1 MSERL
6 FDTSGP
12 GLYTLPPQADF
23 LRAIATT
30 LRESFDAAENPD
42 ALTRLLIL
50 TPTRRAAKA
59 LGDVF
64 ADLAGNGVALLPLI
78 RPIGD
83 VDVDDPPFEPGE
95 LAGLAAP
102 AISPER
108 RRYELAR
115 LILAKERALGR
126 PIGVG
131 GALSLADSL
140 AALLD
145 DLATEDVSDLSTLD
159 EAVESYLPADR
170 REAVEFLDIVQRVWP
185 ARLAELGLT
194 DAASRRSLVLRELV
208 ARWSRNAPDHPVLAV
223 GSTGSIPAARD
234 LMAVI
239 ANLPEG
245 AVVLPGFDWDADQSA
260 WDSIADDHPQWA
272 MKRFVEE
279 LGLAREAVK
288 AWPGAAETAE
298 AARRRRLIAEALRPA
313 DTTDEWLTRIATLTG
328 QYGDDFFAAGL
339 DGLSLVEAPDE
350 ITEAR
355 SCALML
361 RETLETPDRTAILVT
376 PDRMLARR
384 VSAEMLRFGVRLDDS
399 GGAALAETP
408 AGAFLTRVL
417 DAASDCGS
425 VVALTALW
433 GSPLFRGGCA
443 RGQAH
448 TVLAKFEAEALRGA
462 RPGRDLAAV
471 RARLDGE
478 FVKLFDADRAQIESI
493 LDCLETAF
501 AGLLSDEA
509 RPARDWARAHAEAA
523 EALAED
529 GGDRGAEAVWSGE
542 GGEAA
547 AGLLRSLLEESEALP
562 AMRLRDYTQAF
573 AEMCRAR
580 RVAPRVGVHPRLQVL
595 GPLEARLI
603 TADRVILAGLNEGVW
618 PPGPG
623 ADPWLSAGMRRRVGL
638 GAPERRYGLAAHDFA
653 QLAAAPEVI
662 LTRAQKSEGSP
673 TVASRWLWR
682 LKTLARGALGDGAA
696 ASFAPDIDYV
706 ALSRALDDPATPPRP
721 APRPT
726 PCPPVSVRPRRM
738 SITEIRTWVRDPYAI
753 YARHVLGLR
762 RLDPADMP
770 PGPRE
775 RGSALHDALEAIVPR
790 WTEGVPD
797 DAVAQLLAVAEPHL
811 EKVGF
816 GPEDRVLERAR
827 FERAARW
834 LVGWEAERRAR
845 GIRLDQVEIKGRMGF
860 DAPAGEWILTG
871 RSDRFDRH
879 PDGRLDI
886 IDYKTGSSASAKSIK
901 AGFDPQLP
909 LTAAMARD
917 GAFDALEP
925 GAPSGLYYISLP
937 GNALGGKE
945 VRIDGGKMPEAPDFA
960 DQAVED
966 LRQWI
971 ARFDD
976 ETMSYGSQIRAQYVN
991 DYGDFDH
998 LARRGEWASAAGEK
1012 PEGSE

>member
-1 MSERL
+1 MRL

-12 GLYTLPPQADF
+12 SLFTIPPQADF
-23 LRAIATT
+23 LRAIAST
-30 LRESFDAAENPD
+30 LREEFDVAANPD

-115 LILAKERALGR
+115 LILAKEAALGR

-131 GALSLADSL
+131 GALSLADAL

-145 DLATEDVSDLSTLD
+145 DLATEDVSDLSALQ
-159 EAVESYLPADR
+159 EAVTSYLPADR
-170 REAVEFLDIVQRVWP
+170 REAVEFLDIVQRIWP
-185 ARLAELGLT
+185 ARLDELGLT
-194 DAASRRSLVLRELV
+194 DAARRRSLVLHELV
-208 ARWSRNAPDHPVLAV
+208 ARWSRQAPDHPVLAV

-234 LMAVI
+234 LMSVI
-239 ANLPEG
+239 ASLPQG
-245 AVVLPGFDWDADQSA
+245 AVVLPGFDWDADETGWA
-260 WDSIADDHPQWA
+260 SIADDHPQWA
-272 MKRFVEE
+272 MKTFLRDVGVE
-279 LGLAREAVK
+279 RSAVR
-288 AWPGAAETAE
+288 AWPGAAETAP
-298 AARRRRLIAEALRPA
+298 AARRRRIIAEALRPA
-313 DTTDEWLTRIATLTG
+313 DTTDEWLSRITTLEA
-328 QYGDDFFAAGL
+328 QYGADFFTAGL
-339 DGLSLVEAPDE
+339 DGLSLIETPDE
-350 ITEAR
+350 ISEAR
-355 SCALML
+355 VCALLL
-361 RETLETPDRTAILVT
+361 REVLEHPDETAILVT

-384 VSAEMLRFGVRLDDS
+384 VSAEMVRFGVRLDDS

-408 AGAFLTRVL
+408 AGAFLTRLL
-417 DAASDCGS
+417 DAATDCGS
-425 VVALTALW
+425 VIALTALW
-433 GSPLFRGGCA
+433 GSPLFRAGHR

-462 RPGRDLAAV
+462 RPGQDLAAI
-471 RARLDGE
+471 RARLDGKH
-478 FVKLFDADRAQIESI
+478 VKLFDDDRAMINAI
-493 LDCLETAF
+493 LDRLDTAF
-501 AGLLSDEA
+501 AGLLGEER
-509 RPARDWARAHAEAA
+509 RPAAVWARAHAEAA

-529 GGDRGAEAVWSGE
+529 GTGRGADALWGGE

-547 AGLLRSLLEESEALP
+547 AGLVRSLLEESESLP
-562 AMRLRDYTQAF
+562 EMRLVDYAAAF
-573 AEMCRAR
+573 GEMCRSR
-580 RVAPRVGVHPRLQVL
+580 RVAPRLGVHPRLQVL

-603 TADRVILAGLNEGVW
+603 TADRVVLAGLNEGVW

-623 ADPWLSAGMRRRVGL
+623 ADPWLSAGMRRSVGL

-653 QLAAAPEVI
+653 QLAAAPRVVM
-662 LTRAQKSEGSP
+662 TRSEKSEGAP

-682 LKTLARGALGDGAA
+682 LKTLARGALGDAA
-696 ASFAPDIDYV
+696 ETALQPARDYA
-706 ALSRALDDPATPPRP
+706 ALARALDDPGRPPQSAPRP
-721 APRPT
+721 APRP
-726 PCPPVSVRPRRM
+726 PVAVRPRKM
-738 SITEIRTWVRDPYAI
+738 SITEISTWVRDPYAI

-775 RGSALHDALEAIVPR
+775 RGSALHDALEAVVPG
-790 WTEGVPD
+790 WGETVPD
-797 DAVAQLLAVAEPHL
+797 DAVAQLLAHAETQL
-811 EKVGF
+811 AATGF
-816 GPEDRVLERAR
+816 GPEEMVLERAR

-834 LVGWEAERRAR
+834 LIAWETGRRGR
-845 GIRLDQVEIKGRMGF
+845 GICLDKVEISGAMSF
-860 DAPAGEWILTG
+860 DGPAGSWTLTG

-886 IDYKTGSSASAKSIK
+886 IDYKTGRSASPKSIV

-909 LTAAMARD
+909 LTAAMAQAGVFPELAAGD
-917 GAFDALEP
+917 PA
-925 GAPSGLYYISLP
+925 GLFYVSLS
-937 GNALGGKE
+937 GNAGGGKE
-945 VRIDGGKMPEAPDFA
+945 ERIDGGRQPDAAEFVRNAVA
-960 DQAVED
+960 D
-966 LRQWI
+966 LTRWI

-976 ETMSYGSQIRAQYVN
+976 ETMAYESQIRVQYMN

-998 LARRGEWASAAGEK
+998 LARRGEWASAAGETSG
-1012 PEGSE
+1012 EET

>member
-1 MSERL
+1 MTARL
-6 FDTSGP
+6 FNTPGP
-12 GLYTLPPQADF
+12 SVYTLPPQSDF
-23 LRAIATT
+23 LREIATT
-30 LRESFDAAENPD
+30 LRDEFNAVADPD

-115 LILAKERALGR
+115 LILAKEKALSR

-131 GALSLADSL
+131 GALALADSL

-145 DLATEDVSDLSTLD
+145 DLATEDVSDLSALQ
-159 EAVESYLPADR
+159 EAVTTYLPADR
-170 REAVEFLDIVQRVWP
+170 REAVEFLEIVQHIWP

-194 DAASRRSLVLRELV
+194 DGAHRRSLVLHELV
-208 ARWSRNAPDHPVLAV
+208 ARWTRQAPDHPVLAV
-223 GSTGSIPAARD
+223 GSTGSIPAARK
-234 LMAVI
+234 LMGVI
-239 ANLPEG
+239 AGLEQG
-245 AVVLPGFDWDADQSA
+245 AVVLPGVDWDADDSA

-272 MKRFVEE
+272 MKTF
-279 LGLAREAVK
+279 LAEAGVDRK
-288 AWPGAAETAE
+288 DLPAWPGAAEDHAAE
-298 AARRRRLIAEALRPA
+298 RRRRLIAEALRPA
-313 DTTDEWLTRIATLTG
+313 DTTDAWLKRIAALKERFGET
-328 QYGDDFFAAGL
+328 FFSEGME
-339 DGLSLVEAPDE
+339 GLSLVEAPDE
-350 ITEAR
+350 ISEAR
-355 SCALML
+355 ACALML
-361 RETLETPDRTAILVT
+361 RETLETPDETAILVT

-384 VSAEMLRFGVRLDDS
+384 VSAEMVRFGVRLDDS
-399 GGAALAETP
+399 GGAALSETP
-408 AGAFLTRVL
+408 AGAFLTRLL
-417 DAASDCGS
+417 DAATDCGS

-433 GSPLFRGGCA
+433 GSPLFRAGYR

-478 FVKLFDADRAQIESI
+478 FVKLFDEDRAVIEAI
-493 LDCLETAF
+493 LDTLETAF
-501 AGLLSDEA
+501 SGLLVDGK

-529 GGDRGAEAVWSGE
+529 GTGRGAEAVWIGE

-547 AGLLRSLLEESEALP
+547 AGLLRSLLEESESLP
-562 AMRLRDYTQAF
+562 DMSLADYSAAF
-573 AEMCRAR
+573 GEMCRSR
-580 RVAPRVGVHPRLQVL
+580 RVAPRLGVHPRLQVL

-623 ADPWLSAGMRRRVGL
+623 ADPWLSAGMRRAVGL

-653 QLAAAPEVI
+653 QLAAARHVI
-662 LTRAQKSEGSP
+662 MTRSEKSEGSP

-682 LKTLARGALGDGAA
+682 MKTLARGALGEAA
-696 ASFAPDIDYV
+696 DAAFTAPTDYV
-706 ALSRALDDPATPPRP
+706 ALSRALDDPGSPPVA
-721 APRPT
+721 APRPS
-726 PCPPVSVRPRRM
+726 PCPPVEVRPRRL
-738 SITEIRTWVRDPYAI
+738 SITEIRTWVRDPYSI
-753 YARHVLGLR
+753 YARHILGLR

-775 RGSALHDALEAIVPR
+775 RGSALHDALEAVVPA
-790 WTEGVPD
+790 WTDGIPE
-797 DAVAQLLAVAEPHL
+797 DADAQLVAAAETRLAET
-811 EKVGF
+811 GF
-816 GPEDRVLERAR
+816 GPEEMVLERAR
-827 FERAARW
+827 FERAASW
-834 LVGWEAERRAR
+834 LVSWEAGRRAR
-845 GIRLDQVEIKGRMGF
+845 GIMLDKVEISGSMAF
-860 DAPAGEWILTG
+860 DGPAGTWELTG

-886 IDYKTGSSASAKSIK
+886 IDYKTGSSSSAKSIR

-909 LTAAMARD
+909 LTAAMAEA
-917 GAFDALEP
+917 GAFKALAA
-925 GAPSGLYYISLP
+925 GAPAGLYYLSLP
-937 GNALGGKE
+937 GNAEGGKE
-945 VRIDGGKMPEAPDFA
+945 VRIDGERNPEAA
-960 DQAVED
+960 DYVHNALED
-966 LRQWI
+966 LTRWI

-976 ETMSYGSQIRAQYVN
+976 ETMPYESQIRVQYVN

-998 LARRGEWASAAGEK
+998 LARRGEWASAGGES
-1012 PEGSE
+1012 PEGER